1 MNHPILKNEDDAS
14 SKYEVEASVRELSTM
29 LGERVS
35 NFAYPN
41 GIPGMD
47 FDDREVRLLAASG
60 IRMGFTTEARSL
72 HQEDDRLRI
81 PRIAVSDRER
91 VGSMRAKLLLGAG
104 WNRLKTVARRGEY
117 LERLRL
123 GRALLDSRAQ
133 AAATSNTSL

>member
-14 SKYEVEASVRELSTM
+14 SKYEIEASVRELSTM
-29 LGERVS
+29 LGETVS
-35 NFAYPN
+35 SFAYPN

-47 FDDREVRLLAASG
+47 FDDREVRLLVASG

-91 VGSMRAKLLLGAG
+91 VGSMRARTPPRCGVEQAED
-104 WNRLKTVARRGEY
+104 RRPK
-117 LERLRL
+117 RRILRK
-123 GRALLDSRAQ
+123 
-133 AAATSNTSL
+133 AAVGPHAPRFSSSSGCNL